1 MERILLF
8 IKHHL
13 SALWRIIDRFNG
25 LLFNFIFSARLNKV
39 LPGVFSDVPQD
50 GFTYRRLNSADL
62 NTLYDLISS
71 QPSSDLKFF
80 NPHGFD
86 HKSLAAHLKKPSFLM
101 MGAFKEGKM
110 VGYFFLRFFV
120 NRRCFVGRLIDR
132 QFRGMNIGT
141 KMNFIMY
148 ETAWRMKF
156 RCLSTISKHN
166 MAVMKA
172 HARNRQMRILR
183 DLPNDYL
190 LVEFVK

>member
-8 IKHHL
+8 IKHNL
-13 SALWRIIDRFNG
+13 IALWRIIDRFNG

-39 LPGVFSDVPQD
+39 LPGVFSDAPQD

-101 MGAFKEGKM
+101 MGAFKEEKM